1 MVNPT
6 ENTVANKLHEI
17 VQEVSPNMINS
28 QELGSIINA
37 LNAHNLGF
45 DLDENDFQN
54 IIGITKGEL
63 KIAANKLKATEW

>member
-17 VQEVSPNMINS
+17 IQEVSPNMINS
-28 QELGSIINA
+28 QELGSIINT

>member
-1 MVNPT
+1 
-6 ENTVANKLHEI
+6 
-17 VQEVSPNMINS
+17 MINS
-28 QELGSIINA
+28 QELGSIINT